1 VELYPA
7 IFSFQIEWDL
17 VLKYVANYPVILS
30 NMNKCVNDSS
40 MMIKFS
46 SNKVSRYQV
55 VSQSDRGNHYR
66 VGGFI
71 CDKNHVTLHKL

>member
-17 VLKYVANYPVILS
+17 VFKYVANYPVILS

>member
-1 VELYPA
+1 
-7 IFSFQIEWDL
+7 
-17 VLKYVANYPVILS
+17 
-30 NMNKCVNDSS
+30 MNKCVNDSS